1 MTKLTLHHFHKM
13 EIEKQQQN
21 IINGGGI
28 DYCVCTGTLCSCY
41 CGGENSGKQ
50 SDLADN
56 MSDRNSNGANKS
68 AENTLEQ
75 KTGGGP
81 A

>member
-1 MTKLTLHHFHKM
+1 MTRLTLHHFHKM

-21 IINGGGI
+21 IINGGGM

-41 CGGENSGKQ
+41 CGGGNS
-50 SDLADN
+50 SRESELADN
-56 MSDRNSNGANKS
+56 MSVNSSDSANKS
-68 AENTLEQ
+68 AENTNDR
-75 KTGGGP
+75 KSGGGP